1 MRAGTNDPLKVDLL
15 KRFYLAM
22 ASTNNNTTQDGGGAG
37 HITTAPTQSMSLVT
51 TVSNTLTPLALN
63 LYHAQAQDYGD
74 TCDDILKIVF
84 EVAGGDTKIHTKVKR
99 IKDIKV
105 LKTFLEPLIG
115 VAIIRDLTVNISFSS
130 PGQFV
135 MVGLKGDDASVSAMS
150 DMTAMTSIKSF
161 VCGNNL
167 TGVVPVALE
176 ETQAFSL
183 QVKGTCITAPSAVI
197 ALYAINS
204 FAAPFIVTVQG
215 RIERAGT
222 NLLQE
227 QIPF

>member
-1 MRAGTNDPLKVDLL
+1 
-15 KRFYLAM
+15 M
-22 ASTNNNTTQDGGGAG
+22 ASTSNNANQDGGGAG
-37 HITTAPTQSMSLVT
+37 HITTAPTQAMSLVS
-51 TVSNTLTPLALN
+51 TVSNTLTPLALS
-63 LYHAQAQDYGD
+63 LYHAQATDYGD
-74 TCDDILKIVF
+74 RCDDVLKIVF
-84 EVAGGDTKIHTKVKR
+84 EVAGGDSKIHTKVKR
-99 IKDIKV
+99 IKDVKV

-115 VAIIRDLTVNISFSS
+115 VAIIKDLTVNISFSA

-135 MVGLKGDDASVSAMS
+135 MVGLKGDDTSISSMS

-197 ALYAINS
+197 ALYAINA

-222 NLLQE
+222 NILQE
-227 QIPF
+227 HIPF